1 MTTMLK
7 NALVA
12 NAVFSGTTGIGAIVF
27 AGLLAESLGP
37 PAWSLRALGAGLV
50 GFAAIVARESL
61 APQRRRARQI
71 VAADA
76 AWVAAAAIIIL
87 AAPGWLTGA
96 GRSVLAT
103 VTASVALLAA
113 AQWRGL
119 EAST

>member
-7 NALVA
+7 GALVA
-12 NAVFSGTTGIGAIVF
+12 NAVFSGTTGIGAIVL

-37 PAWSLRALGAGLV
+37 PAWSLRALGVGLI
-50 GFAAIVARESL
+50 GFAAMVARESL
-61 APQRRRARQI
+61 APQRRRTRQI

-76 AWVAAAAIIIL
+76 AWVATAAIIIL
-87 AAPGWLTGA
+87 AAPGWLTGT
-96 GRSVLAT
+96 GRAVLAT
-103 VTASVALLAA
+103 VTACVALLAA